1 MNTVTKEEFEA
12 ILSTA
17 FGDDVPEAFENIDN
31 FKNFYRLNTKEDS
44 KYCDIDGKIYHFDS
58 SSLGY
63 KKFLEDIQNNDVG
76 IAYHDRKR
84 GGFFGVGIILQSDYV
99 EKTKSVLI
107 FDEINRGN
115 LSKIFGELIYGLE
128 YRNEEIDLQYKEFDE
143 GSELGTLRIPPR
155 DKLMV
160 IGTMNTADRSI
171 VLFDAALRGRF
182 LFIPLFPDYDLLAQT
197 FELDAEFD
205 KTKLRVDFDNA
216 KTSNDNKN
224 KIISL
229 LALEK
234 INSALTN
241 NPSIGREK
249 QIGHTYLL
257 DLQDDSRLFVKIW
270 KMEILP
276 LLEEYYFESPDELEK
291 MFNKKLF
298 ETRDGI
304 KEFDEK
310 SLRDALYEYTKPP

>member
-1 MNTVTKEEFEA
+1 
-12 ILSTA
+12 
-17 FGDDVPEAFENIDN
+17 
-31 FKNFYRLNTKEDS
+31 
-44 KYCDIDGKIYHFDS
+44 
-58 SSLGY
+58 
-63 KKFLEDIQNNDVG
+63 
-76 IAYHDRKR
+76 
-84 GGFFGVGIILQSDYV
+84 
-99 EKTKSVLI
+99 
-107 FDEINRGN
+107 
-115 LSKIFGELIYGLE
+115 
-128 YRNEEIDLQYKEFDE
+128 
-143 GSELGTLRIPPR
+143 
-155 DKLMV
+155 MV

-171 VLFDAALRGRF
+171 VLFDAALRRRF
-182 LFIPLFPDYDLLAQT
+182 LFIPLLPDYDLLAQT
-197 FELDAEFD
+197 FELNAEFD

-216 KTSNDNKN
+216 KTSNDSKN

-234 INSALTN
+234 INSALTK

-257 DLQDDSRLFVKIW
+257 DLQDNSSLFVKIW

-310 SLRDALYEYTKPP
+310 SLRDALDEYTKPPPSST